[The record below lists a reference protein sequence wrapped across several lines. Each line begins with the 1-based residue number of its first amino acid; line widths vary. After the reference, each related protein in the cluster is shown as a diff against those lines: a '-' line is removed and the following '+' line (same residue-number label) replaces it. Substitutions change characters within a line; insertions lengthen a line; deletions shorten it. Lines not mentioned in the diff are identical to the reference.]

1 MAERRNRRDFTRA
14 EAAQYLSYDP
24 ETGIFRWLVA
34 SHGYGG
40 AINVGDEAGTIKD
53 GYRVIILFGRQY
65 RAQHLAWLFMEGDWP
80 PADLDL
86 EHQNR
91 NRADNAWLNLRLA
104 TRSQNNMNTGIR
116 SNNKSGHKG
125 ISWRKDI
132 GKWHARI
139 KLNGQTI
146 LLGNFEVLDDAV
158 AVRRAAERQ
167 YFGQFAAT

>member
-1 MAERRNRRDFTRA
+1 MAERRDRRDFTRA

-65 RAQHLAWLFMEGDWP
+65 RAQHLAWLVMEGEWP

-86 EHQNR
+86 EHRNR
-91 NRADNAWLNLRLA
+91 NRADNAWRNLRLA
-104 TRSQNNMNTGIR
+104 TRSQNNMNMGLR
-116 SNNKSGHKG
+116 SDNKSGQKG
-125 ISWRKDI
+125 VGLRKDT
-132 GKWHARI
+132 GRWYARVTVDRKI
-139 KLNGQTI
+139 I
-146 LLGNFEVLDDAV
+146 LLGHFDSFAEAV
-158 AVRRAAERQ
+158 AARQAAERR
-167 YFGQFAAT
+167 YFGEFAAA